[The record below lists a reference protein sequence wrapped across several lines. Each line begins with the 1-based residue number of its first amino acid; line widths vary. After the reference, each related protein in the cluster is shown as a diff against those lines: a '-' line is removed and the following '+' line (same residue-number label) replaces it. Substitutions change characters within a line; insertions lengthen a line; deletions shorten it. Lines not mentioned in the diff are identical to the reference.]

1 MDRNFY
7 GLTRNSTAAYSRVTQ
22 DMDSNLEE
30 LNPLPEFS
38 VAVPP
43 NPRLVAMMEKEGVG
57 AEKFRMLAAR
67 LQYLRK
73 QRQLKKLVITSTLKG
88 EGKSVISANLALTLA
103 RRQRTLLIDG
113 DLRQSGL
120 RDLFGNHDL
129 LGLTD
134 WWEEAA
140 DITDFLRRVNEL
152 PLWYLPPGE
161 ATGEP
166 LEILQSQRMSEM
178 LTQVAEWFEWV
189 IIDSPPLAAVAD
201 PNVWATQADGTL
213 LVVEQ
218 AKTPKKLLGKTL
230 EGIENLKV
238 IGVVVNGSQDTSHQY
253 YRQYYKKPQK

>member
-120 RDLFGNHDL
+120 KDLFGNHDL
-129 LGLTD
+129 VLATRRSHGRTAGDLTVSANVGD
-134 WWEEAA
+134 A
-140 DITDFLRRVNEL
+140 DSGRGMVRVGH
-152 PLWYLPPGE
+152 Y
-161 ATGEP
+161 
-166 LEILQSQRMSEM
+166 
-178 LTQVAEWFEWV
+178 
-189 IIDSPPLAAVAD
+189 
-201 PNVWATQADGTL
+201 
-213 LVVEQ
+213 
-218 AKTPKKLLGKTL
+218 
-230 EGIENLKV
+230 
-238 IGVVVNGSQDTSHQY
+238 
-253 YRQYYKKPQK
+253 